1 MKTLRMIG
9 IALFAVLMC
18 VNFASCSSEEIAEKL
33 EPQKYTIS
41 LACVGEILDIS
52 QGPMTRTTTKTT
64 ANIYKVR
71 IISGNKVYAH
81 GSFASMDN
89 LTVDLL
95 NGNIYNIDVTYILN
109 SSETPTNIISYDQ
122 YDFIDGPLA
131 VKYQTYETSDVY
143 YGIQEEY
150 TPTANGIVSIHMKR
164 MVFGF
169 NIKTNDLV
177 DGATLDI
184 YLVPSGSVSSKICT
198 LTNNEAYD
206 AIYSFPDWQY
216 SKVYKGVSS
225 GDTYVNY
232 YENADLK
239 IILKRVDGVQQ
250 TLAEETIIV
259 ERNKKTYATINVG
272 KKDDALSSGITIT
285 IDDEDMSDGTQYD
298 IDGEEGTITKTEIES
313 N

>member
-1 MKTLRMIG
+1 MQ
-9 IALFAVLMC
+9 C
-18 VNFASCSSEEIAEKL
+18 QN
-33 EPQKYTIS
+33 
-41 LACVGEILDIS
+41 
-52 QGPMTRTTTKTT
+52 
-64 ANIYKVR
+64 
-71 IISGNKVYAH
+71 
-81 GSFASMDN
+81 
-89 LTVDLL
+89 
-95 NGNIYNIDVTYILN
+95 
-109 SSETPTNIISYDQ
+109 
-122 YDFIDGPLA
+122 
-131 VKYQTYETSDVY
+131 
-143 YGIQEEY
+143 
-150 TPTANGIVSIHMKR
+150 
-164 MVFGF
+164 
-169 NIKTNDLV
+169 
-177 DGATLDI
+177 
-184 YLVPSGSVSSKICT
+184 LVPSGSVSSKICT

-206 AIYSFPDWQY
+206 AIYSFPDWKY

-313 N
+313 TETLS